1 MDKNYEFEFEIY
13 TVGTEK
19 CVYISGNNTTGEE
32 ISVTSLKDVGEAI
45 TSYLEEYYPNI
56 LK

>member
-19 CVYISGNNTTGEE
+19 CVYISENNATGEE

-45 TSYLEEYYPNI
+45 TSYLKEYYPNI